1 LSWKNILKNVITQ
14 GRVKEIEDIDI
25 DIEEDDCRRWL
36 KQFIDIIKS
45 YSPTVSLEDET
56 LETTSKLPEDFTE
69 EEACSIKY
77 FFCEYV
83 KELRK
88 KPYGMGMEVE
98 EDIEVSVS
106 SYRTFSLGIYTT
118 FGYTLDFANKSRRPD
133 LNADLS
139 QYFLPD
145 FDGKMWLLDKSQLEE
160 YWEEKG
166 EEERLDSLAMLSY
179 KFGEEYL
186 TPILNVVK
194 KIVRHCNNKTY
205 YVLFL
210 NGAANTFATLIKPF
224 RIGEIDFDS
233 SYRYW
238 RDSFERRF
246 NL

>member
-1 LSWKNILKNVITQ
+1 MKWQDILKETITQ

-45 YSPTVSLEDET
+45 YSPTVSFEDET

-69 EEACSIKY
+69 EEACAIKD
-77 FFCEYV
+77 FFCEEV
-83 KELRK
+83 KEIRK
-88 KPYGMGMEVE
+88 EPYGMSIDIG
-98 EDIEVSVS
+98 EDIEVLVS
-106 SYRTFSLGIYTT
+106 SYRTFSLGIYTN
-118 FGYTLDFANKSRRPD
+118 FGYTLDFANKSNRPTQ
-133 LNADLS
+133 NANLIE
-139 QYFLPD
+139 YFLPD
-145 FDGKMWLLDKSQLEE
+145 LDRTMWLSDKSQLEE

-166 EEERLDSLAMLSY
+166 EDERLDSLAMLSY

-194 KIVRHCNNKTY
+194 RIVRHCNNKAY

-210 NGAANTFATLIKPF
+210 NGAAFAFAKLIKPF
-224 RIGEIDFDS
+224 RIGEIDLDS